1 MKTHRRLASGK
12 ESSHRTILAWV
23 TRCILLLCGL
33 GSFAFGQ
40 GPHACIGAALTLLEA
55 QTVFSQVIDRW
66 PDLALAEPNA
76 AAWTGKPLYRGLTEL
91 RLNSAGPSSRSA
103 DVGAYT
109 AA

>member
-1 MKTHRRLASGK
+1 VVALIGAANRDPARHERPDELDISRSAGAPL
-12 ESSHRTILAWV
+12 
-23 TRCILLLCGL
+23 
-33 GSFAFGQ
+33 AFGQ